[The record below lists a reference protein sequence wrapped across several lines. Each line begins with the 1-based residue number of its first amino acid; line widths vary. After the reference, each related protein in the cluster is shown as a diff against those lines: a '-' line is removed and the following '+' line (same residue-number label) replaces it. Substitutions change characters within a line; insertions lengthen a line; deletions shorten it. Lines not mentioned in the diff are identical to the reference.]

1 MSNSITENIFS
12 KQIEELVLNFV
23 KENLESILKEEMK
36 NFFEVE
42 HPELKNSKNGFYER
56 ILDTKYGRI
65 DDLTVPR
72 DRNGHFQTALFDPYQ
87 RQERWLGET
96 IITMYQKG
104 FSTRELGSFIERILG
119 KSYSPAT
126 ISNITDVLVEDIKE
140 WQQRPLQ
147 KRYTVLYLDGT
158 YLKLRRQDVDSEVV
172 YVVVGITED
181 GFKEIVGFYVG
192 GKESALGW
200 KEILF
205 DLHKR
210 GLEEILLAVFDGLTG
225 LESALKEV
233 YPKADVQRCVVHK
246 VRNTLHSIR
255 NKDKEALTKELKNVY
270 KAGSKKEALQ
280 QFEVFKKNW
289 NSVYPKVIK
298 SWEEDLSVLL
308 TFYNYPKI
316 IQPQIYTTN
325 TIERTMKEVKKRT
338 KTMNSLP
345 SEKAAEK
352 IVYLVTTDYNEKW
365 SKRGIT
371 EFVSAKSDIQEMFDA
386 RYGKKE
392 NEN

>member
-1 MSNSITENIFS
+1 MSTSITDNMFS

-36 NFFEVE
+36 HFFEIQ

-65 DDLTVPR
+65 DDLTIPR
-72 DRNGHFQTALFDPYQ
+72 DRMGHFQTSLFDPYQ

-119 KSYSPAT
+119 NSYSPAT
-126 ISNITDVLVEDIKE
+126 ISNITDVIIEDIEE

-147 KRYTVLYLDGT
+147 KRYSVLYLDGT
-158 YLKLRRQDVDSEVV
+158 YLKLRRQDVASEVV

-192 GKESALGW
+192 GQESAFGW

-205 DLHKR
+205 DLRQR
-210 GLEEILLAVFDGLTG
+210 GLEEVLLAVFDGLTG

-246 VRNTLHSIR
+246 VRNTMHNTR
-255 NKDKEALTKELKNVY
+255 KKDREELTRDLKNVY
-270 KAGSKKEALQ
+270 KADSKKEALAE
-280 QFEVFKKNW
+280 FDVFKKNW
-289 NSVYPKVIK
+289 NSIYPKIVK
-298 SWEEDLSVLL
+298 SWEEELSVLL
-308 TFYNYPKI
+308 TFFDYPKI
-316 IQPQIYTTN
+316 IRPQIYTTN

-345 SEKAAEK
+345 SEKAVEK
-352 IVYLVTTDYNEKW
+352 IVYLVTCDYNEKW
-365 SKRGIT
+365 RKRGIT
-371 EFVSAKSDIQEMFDA
+371 EFVSAKSDLQKMFET
-386 RYGKKE
+386 RYGKSE
-392 NEN
+392 

>member
-1 MSNSITENIFS
+1 MSTSITDNDFS
-12 KQIEELVLNFV
+12 KQMEELVLKFV
-23 KENLESILKEEMK
+23 KDNLESILKEEMK

-72 DRNGHFQTALFDPYQ
+72 DRKGHFQTALFDPYQ

-104 FSTRELGSFIERILG
+104 FSTRELGNFIERILG
-119 KSYSPAT
+119 KSYSPGT

-140 WQQRPLQ
+140 WQQRPLP

-181 GFKEIVGFYVG
+181 GFKEIVGFYIG
-192 GKESALGW
+192 GKESSLGW
-200 KEILF
+200 KEVLF
-205 DLHKR
+205 DLRDR
-210 GLEEILLAVFDGLTG
+210 GLKEVLLGVFDGLTG
-225 LESALKEV
+225 LESAFKEI
-233 YPKADVQRCVVHK
+233 YPQADVQRCVVHK

-255 NKDKEALTKELKNVY
+255 KKDKEELTKGLKNVY
-270 KAGSKKEALQ
+270 KAGSKEEAHE
-280 QFEVFKKNW
+280 QFEIFKKNW
-289 NSVYPKVIK
+289 KSIYPKVVQ
-298 SWEEDLSVLL
+298 SWEEDLPVLL
-308 TFYNYPKI
+308 TFLKYPRI
-316 IQPQIYTTN
+316 IRPQIYTTN
-325 TIERTMKEVKKRT
+325 TIERTMKEIKKRT

-345 SEKAAEK
+345 NEKAVEK
-352 IVYLVTTDYNEKW
+352 IVYLVA
-365 SKRGIT
+365 I
-371 EFVSAKSDIQEMFDA
+371 
-386 RYGKKE
+386 
-392 NEN
+392 